1 MQGKYDKDVMLQYMR
16 EEGAKNNSG
25 SGENNE
31 DLKKY
36 KVQADK
42 ASKGAQ
48 LAFEQTQ
55 NNKFEI
61 LELRKQVKRLKITS
75 IIAILIAIVSFAM
88 TIVDEMANL
97 ANMMPY

>member
-1 MQGKYDKDVMLQYMR
+1 MQGQYDKDVMLQYMR
-16 EEGAKNNSG
+16 EEEAKKNSE
-25 SGENNE
+25 SKNNNE

-42 ASKGAQ
+42 ATKGAQ

-61 LELRKQVKRLKITS
+61 LELRKQIKRLKITS
-75 IIAILIAIVSFAM
+75 IIAILIAIVSFAL
-88 TIVDEMANL
+88 TITEEMAHMATL
-97 ANMMPY
+97 LP